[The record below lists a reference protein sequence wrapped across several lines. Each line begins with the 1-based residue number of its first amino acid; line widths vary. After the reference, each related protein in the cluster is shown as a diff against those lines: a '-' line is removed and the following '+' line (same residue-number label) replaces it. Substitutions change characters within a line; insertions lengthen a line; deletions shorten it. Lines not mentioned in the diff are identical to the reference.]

1 MAWAQMQIGNKGWS
15 GFSSGLAVGEV
26 MAHQRDENNGRQTE
40 MMFRVVADTGR
51 YTHLVRIYK
60 CLVNAEGIKECVKSC
75 SRTSWKKSTSV
86 ICKHAAVVLLMHHKQ
101 EVSIQFDRDDRHMD
115 NWRRQIFLKEERGDD
130 DEHSDDQ
137 RDDSSFQIGDGSA
150 GMVVLHPAET
160 RSIRSIA
167 DKGRAAVDTYEQR
180 KEVRFSHSQEQYQ
193 ESCCFPSTTASGSSG
208 PGLLETL
215 KLKMSGVKGVSVMVA
230 RRAPDQENA
239 SEVVASSSRASRT
252 AASGNKEAS
261 SSYVKTGA
269 NVFPL
274 EGRQS
279 PPGERECSPTV
290 DLDDVYY
297 NRARTRRP
305 KCAGTIDLG
314 VLVGIYGAVDTHT
327 CAVDLIDAAADGDD
341 LFFWGYTFDRND
353 VSLALID
360 ARERRHITVK
370 VLLDKR
376 ITFEKTTKDMYE
388 QIAKMSSFG
397 VQVRLASGLDLH
409 KEYNAVGRPVSSA
422 KGDFVGAS
430 HSKAILTG
438 QWLLCGSTNWTT
450 SSRGNVEMSTLSR
463 LSEFA
468 SREQYRIANVQWD
481 KAVEFTEDLRH
492 QEEHRGRADSRSRSA
507 SAFRR

>member
-1 MAWAQMQIGNKGWS
+1 
-15 GFSSGLAVGEV
+15 
-26 MAHQRDENNGRQTE
+26 
-40 MMFRVVADTGR
+40 
-51 YTHLVRIYK
+51 
-60 CLVNAEGIKECVKSC
+60 
-75 SRTSWKKSTSV
+75 V

-101 EVSIQFDRDDRHMD
+101 EVNIEFGREDKHMD
-115 NWRRQIFLKEERGDD
+115 SWCRQIFLKDERTEE

-137 RDDSSFQIGDGSA
+137 RDDSSFQIDGGSA
-150 GMVVLHPAET
+150 GMVVLHPAGT

-167 DKGRAAVDTYEQR
+167 DKGRDAVETTHEQR
-180 KEVRFSHSQEQYQ
+180 KEVRFSQSQAQYQ
-193 ESCCFPSTTASGSSG
+193 ESCCFPSSTASGSSG

-215 KLKMSGVKGVSVMVA
+215 KLKMSGVKGVPRKVA
-230 RRAPDQENA
+230 QSAPEREHT
-239 SEVVASSSRASRT
+239 SEIVASSSSAER
-252 AASGNKEAS
+252 AASSGRTGM
-261 SSYVKTGA
+261 SYREREEITGYVMTGA
-269 NVFPL
+269 NIHPPK
-274 EGRQS
+274 GRQS

-290 DLDDVYY
+290 ELDDEWY
-297 NRARTRRP
+297 NRERSRRP
-305 KCAGTIDLG
+305 KCAGTWPDLG
-314 VLVGIYGAVDTHT
+314 VLVGIYGAVDTQT

-353 VSLALID
+353 VSMALID

-409 KEYNAVGRPVSSA
+409 KEYNAVGRPVSSTR
-422 KGDFVGAS
+422 GDFVGAS

-438 QWLLCGSTNWTT
+438 HWLLCGSTNWTT

-463 LSEFA
+463 LNEFA
-468 SREQYRIANVQWD
+468 SRDQYRIANSQWE

-492 QEEHRGRADSRSRSA
+492 QEEHRGRSESRSRSA